1 MSTIRF
7 AINRPIFTTMVT
19 LIVVIIGAI
28 ALLRLPIDLM
38 PDITNPVISIRTE
51 YENASPEVVEE
62 LVTRPIEEAMAAVP
76 GAEEVTSNSSEGN
89 SNVTVKFT
97 WGTDIDVAVSDVRDR
112 IDRVINRLPD
122 DCDRPTLFKFDFSSM
137 PIVFI
142 GISSR
147 MDPVEMRRL
156 IEDQIK
162 FRIESIN
169 GVASMTMFGGRE
181 REIAVDVDPY
191 RLRAMGVSLDKVMSV
206 LKRANLNRPAG
217 YVDQGNME
225 ITIRA
230 PGEFASVEEIRQT
243 VIENRNSVPIRVADI
258 ATVTDGMNRVRRVSR
273 VDGDDGV
280 RIAIMRQSG
289 ANTALVAGKVIEEI
303 RRLQDEYSNLNIR
316 IIHNSAD
323 YINNSIANVST
334 SAITGGGL
342 AIILVL
348 LFLRNILSTLVIAVS
363 IPVSII
369 ATFAVLYLDGL
380 SLNLMTLGGLALGV
394 GMLVDNA
401 IVVLENIYRIR
412 DEEGLPPADAAEKG
426 TDEVFTAIIASTLT
440 TLVVFL
446 PLTFIQGMAGL
457 MFREFALVVAFS
469 LICSLV
475 AAIFLVPM
483 LAVRMMKL
491 ESGKKRGGMVAI
503 AFNASE
509 KVFRGM
515 ENEYKAGI
523 HWCLE
528 HRWLTLGV
536 TFLLLIG
543 SVSLITK
550 IDVEQMPKTDE
561 GNLQISAEMETG
573 IRLDIMSEKT
583 RLLEQIIIENVPEAN
598 AIISS
603 VGGSSWRGVATN
615 ESSINVRMGTR
626 GERMRKGMRSTEQV
640 AQELRKLFAGI
651 PGLEVRVGEGR
662 SFGRGGG
669 GSNEPVEIDIRGY
682 DMDMSE
688 QVAHQVLDIVRATSG
703 VVDARITREGRVP
716 EAQIRIDRR
725 KAADLGLWVQDI
737 ATFLEICMAGKE
749 AAQYRVD
756 GKEYPIMVRLENSEK
771 MTLDQLLS
779 LSITNAQGNN
789 ISLRNVVN
797 LVDDKGPTVI
807 ERKNQQRVTTVKAAL
822 SGERALGSVMDE
834 LRETLRAIP
843 MPTGFSLEYGTEY
856 QDQQDMMKDLSFGVV
871 LALVLVYMVMAC
883 QFESLRDPFVVMF
896 SVPLAA
902 IGVLVLLFLTGTT
915 INMQSMIG
923 CIMLGGIVVNNA
935 IILVD
940 YANLLRRRDG
950 YNVRNAL
957 EEAGRRRL
965 RPILMTALTTIL
977 GLVPLAMGW
986 GDGGE
991 AQAPMARAVVG
1002 GLFTSTLITLLVIPV
1017 VYSLMETKRELEGRT
1032 SKRLTSDPE
1041 RAGRVTL

>member
-1 MSTIRF
+1 MNLTRF
-7 AINRPIFTTMVT
+7 AIHRPIFTTMIT

-28 ALLRLPIDLM
+28 ALLRLPVDLM
-38 PDITNPVISIRTE
+38 PDITNPVVSIRTE

-89 SNVTVKFT
+89 SNVVVRFT
-97 WGTDIDVAVSDVRDR
+97 WATDIDVAVSDVRDR

-137 PIVFI
+137 PILFI
-142 GISSR
+142 GISSE

-156 IEDQIK
+156 IDDQIK

-169 GVASMTMFGGRE
+169 GVASMDAFGGRD

-191 RLRAMGVSLDKVMSV
+191 RLRAMGVSLNKVMEV

-225 ITIRA
+225 VTIRA

-243 VIENRNSVPIRVADI
+243 VIEMRNGAPIRIGDI
-258 ATVTDGMNRVRRVSR
+258 AAVVDGMNRVRRVSR
-273 VDGDDGV
+273 VDGGDGV
-280 RIAIMRQSG
+280 RVAIMRQSG
-289 ANTALVAGKVIEEI
+289 ANTVRVAARVVEEI
-303 RRLQDEYSNLNIR
+303 TRLQAEYTNLNIK
-316 IIHNSAD
+316 IIRNNAD
-323 YINNSIANVST
+323 YINNSIANVSS

-342 AIILVL
+342 AIVLVL

-369 ATFAVLYLDGL
+369 ATFAVLYFDGL
-380 SLNLMTLGGLALGV
+380 TLNLMTLGGRALGV
-394 GMLVDNA
+394 GMLVDNS

-412 DEEGLPPADAAEKG
+412 DEEGLPPAEAAEKG
-426 TDEVFTAIIASTLT
+426 TDEVFSAIVASTLT

-446 PLTFIQGMAGL
+446 PLAFMEGMAGL
-457 MFREFALVVAFS
+457 LFQEFALVVAFS
-469 LICSLV
+469 LVCSLV
-475 AAIFLVPM
+475 AAVFLVPM
-483 LAVRMMKL
+483 LSMRMMSL
-491 ESGKKRGGMVAI
+491 ESGKKSGI
-503 AFNASE
+503 AGAFFDASE

-515 ENEYKAGI
+515 ENEYKNAI
-523 HWCLE
+523 RWCLDR
-528 HRWLTLGV
+528 RWKTLIA
-536 TFLLLIG
+536 TLLIFLA
-543 SVSLITK
+543 SLALIMK

-561 GNLQISAEMETG
+561 GNVQINAEMEVG
-573 IRLDIMSEKT
+573 IRLDLMSERT
-583 RLLEQIIIENVPEAN
+583 RELERAIIENVPEAR

-603 VGGSSWRGVATN
+603 VGGNSWRGVATHQA
-615 ESSINVRMGTR
+615 SINVRMGTR
-626 GERMRKGMRSTEQV
+626 GERMRAGLRTTEQV
-640 AQELRKLFAGI
+640 AQDLRRMFSGI
-651 PGLEVRVGEGR
+651 PGLSVRVNEGR

-669 GSNEPVEIDIRGY
+669 SNEPVELDIRGY
-682 DMDMSE
+682 DMDMSS
-688 QVAHQVLDIVRATSG
+688 QVAHQALDIVNATAG
-703 VVDARITREGRVP
+703 VADARITREGRAP

-725 KAADLGLWVQDI
+725 KAADLGLWVEDI
-737 ATFLEICMAGKE
+737 ANFLEICMAGKE

-756 GKEYPIMVRLENSEK
+756 GKEYPIIVRLANSEK
-771 MTLDQLLS
+771 IPLDNILNLA
-779 LSITNAQGNN
+779 IANDKGNN

-807 ERKNQQRVTTVKAAL
+807 ERKNQQRVTSIRAAL
-822 SGERALGSVMDE
+822 SGERALGSIMAE

-843 MPTGFSLEYGTEY
+843 MPSGFSIEYGTEY
-856 QDQQDMMKDLSFGVV
+856 QDQQEMMRDLSYGV
-871 LALVLVYMVMAC
+871 LLSLVLVYMVMAC

-902 IGVLVLLFLTGTT
+902 IGVTITLFLTRTT

-950 YNVRNAL
+950 FTVRRAL

-965 RPILMTALTTIL
+965 RPILMTALTTII

-1002 GLFTSTLITLLVIPV
+1002 GLFTSTLITLLVIPA

-1032 SKRLTSDPE
+1032 SKRMIVNPNRSKE
-1041 RAGRVTL
+1041 M